1 MSGMP
6 VGRTGSG
13 AGSCGTNPLSHVQF
27 SSLAERAGAVLLL
40 GHAYMLLSPGQ
51 WWLSGHAL
59 QIIEGACQ

>member
-1 MSGMP
+1 MFHCHS
-6 VGRTGSG
+6 
-13 AGSCGTNPLSHVQF
+13 GTNPLSHVQLC
-27 SSLAERAGAVLLL
+27 SLVESAGAVLLL